1 MSQIDQQGVIKS
13 ELKMEGDVLI
23 HKTTQ
28 PTEDLILERNKE
40 LRKNP
45 GAIRDLGEQSGES
58 FGRLVASIPIIMFNK
73 AIKDGYK
80 LNSPDGDIA
89 QKEMFRFLQ
98 STEGKMCLVRD
109 NAVTPNK
116 NKNKY
121 SSIII

>member
-1 MSQIDQQGVIKS
+1 MDNTMQQDVIVS
-13 ELKMEGDVLI
+13 ELKMEGDTLV

-28 PTEDLILERNKE
+28 PTEDIILERNKE

-45 GAIRDLGEQSGES
+45 DAIKDLGEQSGES
-58 FGRLVASIPIIMFNK
+58 FGRLVASIPIIMFNI

-98 STEGKMCLVRD
+98 SVEGKMCLVRD

-116 NKNKY
+116 NKH